1 MGNRVA
7 EHRARMKAR
16 GYKEVRYWVP
26 DATDPAF
33 VRRISE
39 QAPALNEADRSE
51 GTADFLDEVQ
61 AETLGER

>member
-1 MGNRVA
+1 
-7 EHRARMKAR
+7 MKAR

-26 DATDPAF
+26 DVTDPAF

-61 AETLGER
+61 AETLGEQ